1 MTLLDE
7 PRTEV
12 VRAPSATTAALW
24 LIVATALWGA
34 GFSWGKVAQDTINR
48 AGPGAGSAVGPI
60 FMLAVRF
67 VLAGVIWMLVVPRA
81 RRGWTIGSVK
91 RSLVLGALLAGGI
104 VLQHLALDRT
114 SEAVTAFLT
123 TLSIVFV
130 PLFSAMI
137 LRRPPTWVL
146 CLGGAI
152 ALFGMWRMTGGS
164 PRGFGLGELLGVAC
178 ALIFSLHLLA
188 VNALVPKDDPL
199 RLLGGQFLV
208 LGLLCFMTLPFLT
221 GGLEILRPQRAMEML
236 SLPKVWPG
244 LLALTFLSGIGAF
257 GLMMV
262 FQPRLDPTRAALIY
276 LLEPVWAGLYAWL
289 IAGSMMSPAE
299 LQGAALLLVANAFV
313 EGSNLLRRRSD
324 NHQSRTT
331 ASFH

>member
-1 MTLLDE
+1 VTLRDE
-7 PRTEV
+7 PRSEV
-12 VRAPSATTAALW
+12 ARAPTAALW

-60 FMLAVRF
+60 FTLAARF
-67 VLAGVIWMLVVPRA
+67 LLAGVIWMVVVARA
-81 RRGWTIGSVK
+81 RRGWTFDSLK
-91 RSLVLGALLAGGI
+91 RALLLGALLAGGI

-130 PLFSAMI
+130 PMFSAMI

-146 CLGGAI
+146 CVGGAI
-152 ALFGMWRMTGGS
+152 ALLGMWRMTGGS

-178 ALIFSLHLLA
+178 ALVFSLHLLA
-188 VNALVPKDDPL
+188 VNELVPKDDPL
-199 RLLGGQFLV
+199 RLLGGQFLFI
-208 LGLLCFMTLPFLT
+208 GLLCLITLPFLN
-221 GGLEILRPQRAMEML
+221 GGLEMLRPQRAIEML
-236 SLPKVWPG
+236 TLPKVWPG
-244 LLALTFLSGIGAF
+244 LLALTLLSGIAAF

-276 LLEPVWAGLYAWL
+276 LFEPVWAGVYAWVF
-289 IAGSMMSPAE
+289 AGSMMTPAE
-299 LQGAALLLVANAFV
+299 LQGAALLLAANVFV
-313 EGSNLLRRRSD
+313 EGGNALRQRR
-324 NHQSRTT
+324 N
-331 ASFH
+331 AE